1 MLTAAKYL
9 VEISISG
16 LVDEFIIS
24 IFLNGNLQH
33 YYNVFTVILAQFNAS
48 FVNKKIYISY

>member
-33 YYNVFTVILAQFNAS
+33 YYNVFTVILAQFNA
-48 FVNKKIYISY
+48 